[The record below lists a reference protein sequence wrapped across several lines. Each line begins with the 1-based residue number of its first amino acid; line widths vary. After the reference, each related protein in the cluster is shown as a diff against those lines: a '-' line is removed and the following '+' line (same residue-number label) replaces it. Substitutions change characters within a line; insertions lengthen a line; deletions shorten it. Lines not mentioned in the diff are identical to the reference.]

1 MIVFAAK
8 VSVKKIALGLAALC
22 AVVWGISTL
31 TPRAAQSVAA
41 NTGEIAQKLETND
54 ERIAY
59 LRSFGWDPAAAP
71 EVEMEVQIP
80 KEFDEAYTEYN
91 ALQQQQGLDLAK
103 YRGKRVMLYSY
114 PLQNYPGDTKDVTA
128 SLVLYKNRVIAAD
141 VSSADTNGFTHGIA
155 AHPSTQAATS
165 KPEQQQPNPPA
176 PAQEDAAAQTPDAA
190 AAPKSSPETTQ
201 PKPAT

>member
-59 LRSFGWDPAAAP
+59 LRSFGWEPTAAP

-91 ALQQQQGLDLAK
+91 ALQQKQGLDLAK

-114 PLQNYPGDTKDVTA
+114 PLQNYPSDVKDVTA

-155 AHPSTQAATS
+155 EHPSTQTAAP
-165 KPEQQQPNPPA
+165 KQEKQPNTPSPT
-176 PAQEDAAAQTPDAA
+176 QEDAAADTPDVS
-190 AAPKSSPETTQ
+190 AAPKSTTDDART
-201 PKPAT
+201 KSAT